1 MVHDLQQT
9 LLLAKKHKFVM
20 CNIVKIE
27 IQKFKHSKV
36 IKIMVT
42 SLQKKDNNNKIFRP
56 VFIAFISKIKDNVGT
71 VMYWE
76 KNMTNK
82 KKP

>member
-9 LLLAKKHKFVM
+9 LLLTKKHKFVM

-42 SLQKKDNNNKIFRP
+42 SLQKKRQQQQNIPTRVYRF
-56 VFIAFISKIKDNVGT
+56 
-71 VMYWE
+71 YQ
-76 KNMTNK
+76 
-82 KKP
+82 

>member
-42 SLQKKDNNNKIFRP
+42 SLQKKRQQQQNIPTRVYRF
-56 VFIAFISKIKDNVGT
+56 
-71 VMYWE
+71 YQ
-76 KNMTNK
+76 
-82 KKP
+82 

>member
-1 MVHDLQQT
+1 MHDLQQT
-9 LLLAKKHKFVM
+9 LLFAKKHKFVM
-20 CNIVKIE
+20 CNILKIE

-42 SLQKKDNNNKIFRP
+42 SLQKKKDNNNKIFRP
-56 VFIAFISKIKDNVGT
+56 VFSALISKIKDKVGT

-76 KNMTNK
+76 KNHDE
-82 KKP
+82 

>member
-9 LLLAKKHKFVM
+9 LLFAKKHKFVM

-42 SLQKKDNNNKIFRP
+42 SLQKKRQQQQNIPTRVYRF
-56 VFIAFISKIKDNVGT
+56 
-71 VMYWE
+71 YQ
-76 KNMTNK
+76 
-82 KKP
+82 

>member
-9 LLLAKKHKFVM
+9 LLFAKKRKFVM
-20 CNIVKIE
+20 CNNVKIE

-42 SLQKKDNNNKIFRP
+42 SLQKKRQQQQNIPTR
-56 VFIAFISKIKDNVGT
+56 V
-71 VMYWE
+71 
-76 KNMTNK
+76 
-82 KKP
+82 